1 MFRFLIT
8 GKKIKLSVK
17 NLIISNNNH
26 LKFIK
31 KMYCPPFLVCS
42 AWVCVYCM
50 PLCVCVCVYDAYVCV
65 CLCMCVQNPE
75 EDTLTPQLVALRG
88 ATIGMWLDYER

>member
-75 EDTLTPQLVALRG
+75 EDNLTPQLVALRG